1 MENKKRD
8 IAERTF
14 KFGVSVIKISNSLS
28 KTPASFAIA
37 RQIVRSGTSV
47 GANVEEAQDGLTKK
61 EFIRSMS
68 IALREA
74 RETRFWL
81 RMTIESKLLPR
92 TEVNPVLGESE
103 ELIKILVTIVRN
115 SKANL

>member
-14 KFGVSVIKISNSLS
+14 KFGVAIIKIANSLP
-28 KTPASFAIA
+28 KTPIGHTIA
-37 RQIVRSGTSV
+37 RQLVRSGTSV

-81 RMTIESKLLPR
+81 RMTIESRLSPKDKIS
-92 TEVNPVLGESE
+92 PVLNETE
-103 ELIKILVTIVRN
+103 ELVKILVAIVKK
-115 SKANL
+115 SKTNL